1 MRSLCFENL
10 SIASISLDEASLL
23 VEQTHRLSTRI
34 KCYGYGELAY
44 LEGHSFC
51 GRQSCM
57 NFEAVEVLSFVCKK
71 FRSLRNHRFH
81 IPGQV

>member
-23 VEQTHRLSTRI
+23 AEQTHRLSTRI
-34 KCYGYGELAY
+34 KCYGYGKLAY

-51 GRQSCM
+51 GR
-57 NFEAVEVLSFVCKK
+57 LSTRNVCKK